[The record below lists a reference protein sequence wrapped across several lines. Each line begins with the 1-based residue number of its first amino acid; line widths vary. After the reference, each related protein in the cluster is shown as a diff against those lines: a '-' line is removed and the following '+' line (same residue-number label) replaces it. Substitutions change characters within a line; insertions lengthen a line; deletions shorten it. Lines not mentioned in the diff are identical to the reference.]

1 MKMSILDLKKNSLAV
16 GRAATGIYLILS
28 EYMRG
33 ADVILPANICY
44 AAVYPVVYSSNNP
57 VFCDVDG
64 TTGNMS
70 CKSFIEALTPET
82 RAAIVPHMYGNPV
95 KDMPEIARFCKENNI
110 LLIEDCASA
119 MGAELGGRQTG
130 DFGDYTV
137 FSTGYSKTVDLG
149 NGGIILSDRS
159 LCAMRE
165 AYGSLP
171 LYSEET
177 KKRNG
182 DFSKAYRAFRNSRL
196 DIRESAFYKT
206 VHSDL
211 RDNFLYR
218 TSDEFSDTL
227 IRSLSGLDKIIS
239 DRRRASNLYDRY
251 LRYDGNDLSA
261 YRFAEGAVPW
271 RKNIF
276 VRPDKRDGIVKRL
289 LDKNIPVSDWY
300 PSVGV
305 LFDDYTV
312 YPNVSAMERTVL
324 NFPLLVS
331 DEEIRDIADAVNYA
345 IFGGQI

>member
-1 MKMSILDLKKNSLAV
+1 MNILDLKKESLTV
-16 GRAATGIYLILS
+16 GRAATGIYLILR
-28 EYMRG
+28 ENMCG

-64 TTGNMS
+64 TSGNMS
-70 CKSFIEALTPET
+70 YKSFIQALTPET

-95 KDMPEIARFCKENNI
+95 KDMPEIARYCKENDI

-119 MGAELGGRQTG
+119 MGAELGGQQTG
-130 DFGDYTV
+130 SFGDYTV

-159 LCAMRE
+159 LCAMRK
-165 AYGSLP
+165 AYGELP
-171 LYSEET
+171 LYTDET
-177 KKRNG
+177 EKRNG

-196 DIRESAFYKT
+196 DIRESAFYQT

-218 TSDEFSDTL
+218 TSDEFSDTV

-239 DRRRASNLYDRY
+239 ERRRASSLYDSY
-251 LRYDGNDLSA
+251 LRYDGSNLSA
-261 YRFAEGAVPW
+261 YPFADGAVPW

-276 VRPDKRDGIVKRL
+276 VRPEKRNEIVKRL
-289 LDKNIPVSDWY
+289 LDKKIPVSDWY
-300 PSVGV
+300 PSINIF
-305 LFDDYTV
+305 FDDYTV
-312 YPNVSAMERTVL
+312 YPQTAAMEQTIL
-324 NFPLLVS
+324 NFPLLIS
-331 DEEIRDIADAVNYA
+331 DDEIRNIADAVNYA
-345 IFGGQI
+345 VFWRQI